1 MIIQRDD
8 LTSQLAAAE
17 FAHLRFECCM
27 QEDIDLDL
35 FTVLRL
41 RRRLRSVAQEVLHI
55 HPQMFRR
62 IFEPLL
68 STDPVALRR
77 YQKGAP
83 AFVIAPETV
92 EPGHYSAGDV
102 CSFEIYLFGDVAVLA
117 PGLIEVFAAL
127 GKTGLR
133 LDAGKYKLE
142 RVCAADAGGH
152 FIPVWHAMQG
162 GDGHN
167 IPQLDLGWWLGGQS
181 QACSRVKLE
190 FSTPARLL
198 TRGRPMFHPDF
209 AHLFPFVLRRVTSM
223 LYIHCDTELDP
234 RHLGVDFEV
243 IELNET
249 ESTLHWHDWRHLHR
263 EHGEN
268 ISVGGVC
275 GSLILEGDIAPPLL
289 SLLQLGRLFNL
300 GKNAAYGAGSYVIE
314 YEG

>member
-8 LTSQLAAAE
+8 LTSQLSGAE
-17 FAHLRFECCM
+17 FARLRFECCM
-27 QEDIDLDL
+27 QEEVDLDL

-41 RRRLRSVAQEVLHI
+41 RRRLRSVAQEVLRI
-55 HPQMFRR
+55 HPQLFRR
-62 IFEPLL
+62 IFEPPL

-92 EPGHYSAGDV
+92 EPGHYSAGDI

-117 PGLIEVFAAL
+117 SGLIEGFAAL
-127 GKTGLR
+127 GKAGLR

-142 RVCAADAGGH
+142 RVCAADAGGN
-152 FIPVWHAMQG
+152 FIPVWQAMQG
-162 GDGHN
+162 EDWHN
-167 IPQLDLGWWLGGQS
+167 IPQLDLGWWLGMQP
-181 QACSRVKLE
+181 QVCSRVKLE

-198 TRGRPMFHPDF
+198 TRRRPMFHPDF
-209 AHLFPFVLRRVTSM
+209 ARLFPFVLRRVTSM

-234 RHLGVDFEV
+234 RHLEADFEV
-243 IELNET
+243 KELNEA
-249 ESTLHWHDWRHLHR
+249 ENTLHWHDWRHLHR
-263 EHGEN
+263 EHGEK
-268 ISVGGVC
+268 IPVGGVY

-289 SLLQLGRLFNL
+289 SMLQLGRLFNL